1 MCDIWFT
8 RHNNANQG
16 GYAQFMPVQATDDG
30 LADTVTEQGRDR
42 FYIMR
47 LPGVDKDHSI
57 IKKLFSIN
65 YGIDPAEDAPMIA
78 RRIWL
83 LRGAD
88 LPLAARQ
95 TLQQTGMITI
105 KAGDYQGEYDYTWNQ
120 VKNYFRDTLLNVD
133 GPGDL

>member
-8 RHNNANQG
+8 RYNNSNQG
-16 GYAQFMPVQATDDG
+16 GYAQYMPVQATDDG
-30 LADTVTEQGRDR
+30 LADTVTDQGRAS

-65 YGIDPAEDAPMIA
+65 YGIDPPEDALMIA
-78 RRIWL
+78 RRRWI

-95 TLQQTGMITI
+95 KFQQAGMVTV
-105 KAGDYQGEYDYTWNQ
+105 KVGGYSGEYDYTWDQ
-120 VKNYFRDTLLNVD
+120 VKNYLRDTLFNVD